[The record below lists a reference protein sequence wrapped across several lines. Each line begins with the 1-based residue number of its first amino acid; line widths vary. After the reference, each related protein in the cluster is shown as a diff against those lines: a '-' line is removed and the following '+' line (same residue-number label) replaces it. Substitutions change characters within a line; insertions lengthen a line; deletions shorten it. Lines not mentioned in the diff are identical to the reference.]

1 MVLNDKL
8 YKIMKWVNI
17 LAVPIATFLI
27 GVYAAVMTCNVEA
40 IITAV
45 IGGLG
50 TIAGVVL
57 KVSDDAFKKDNMIEV
72 IPKE

>member
-8 YKIMKWVNI
+8 YKVMKWINI
-17 LAVPIATFLI
+17 LAVPLATFLI
-27 GVYAAVMTCNVEA
+27 GVYAAIMTGNVEA

-57 KVSDDAFKKDNMIEV
+57 KTSDTNYY
-72 IPKE
+72 KEKPAE

>member
-1 MVLNDKL
+1 MVLNNKL
-8 YKIMKWVNI
+8 YKIMKWINI

-27 GVYAAVMTCNVEA
+27 GAYAAFMTHNVEA

-57 KVSDDAFKKDNMIEV
+57 KVSDDAFNKENNIEV
-72 IPKE
+72 VPKE

>member
-8 YKIMKWVNI
+8 YKILKWINI
-17 LAVPIATFLI
+17 LAVPLATFLI
-27 GVYAAVMTCNVEA
+27 GVYAAVMTHNVEA

-50 TIAGVVL
+50 TLAGVVL
-57 KVSDDAFKKDNMIEV
+57 KVSNDAFNKSNIIEV